1 MNKVNDISQLIGKTP
16 LVKLRKLT
24 EGIDA
29 EVYVK
34 LESMNPGGSVK
45 DRLAFAMIEAAEKK
59 GLVNKDTIIIEPTSG
74 NTGIGLAMLCAV
86 KGYKLIIVMP
96 ESVSVER
103 RIILKAYGAELYL
116 SPAIEGMKGSIQ
128 KANELAAENK
138 NSYIP
143 MQFENEANAEF
154 HKKTTAVEIWEDTE
168 GKVDI
173 FVAGAGTGGT
183 ITGVADFLK
192 SVKPSAYSVAVEP
205 ADSAVLSGKPS
216 GLHKIQGIGA
226 GFIPKV
232 LRKELLDEVF
242 PVENEAAFEFARK
255 LATEEGILA
264 GISSGANVYAA
275 LEIAKRPENK
285 GKTIVTIICDTG
297 ERYLSTPLFN
307 NDVNL

>member
-275 LEIAKRPENK
+275 LEIAKRSENK

>member
-29 EVYVK
+29 DVYVK

-59 GLVNKDTIIIEPTSG
+59 GLINKDTIIIEPTSG

-116 SPAIEGMKGSIQ
+116 SPAISGMKGSIQ
-128 KANELAAENK
+128 KANELAVENK

-154 HKKTTAVEIWEDTE
+154 HKKTTAVEIWEDTD

-173 FVAGAGTGGT
+173 FIAGAGTGGT
-183 ITGVADFLK
+183 ITGVSDFLK
-192 SVKPSAYSVAVEP
+192 SVKPSVLSVAVEP
-205 ADSAVLSGKPS
+205 ADSAVLSGEPA
-216 GLHKIQGIGA
+216 GMHKIQGIGA

-232 LRKELLDEVF
+232 LRTELIDEVF
-242 PVENEAAFEFARK
+242 KVKNDEAFEFARQ
-255 LATEEGILA
+255 LAKQEGILT
-264 GISSGANVYAA
+264 GISSGANVFAA

-307 NDVNL
+307 NDVNV

>member
-86 KGYKLIIVMP
+86 KGYKLFIVMP

-116 SPAIEGMKGSIQ
+116 SPSIEGMKGSIQ

-154 HKKTTAVEIWEDTE
+154 HKKTSAVEIWEDTE

-192 SVKPSAYSVAVEP
+192 SVKPSVYSVAVEP

>member
-116 SPAIEGMKGSIQ
+116 SPSIEGMKGSIQ

-275 LEIAKRPENK
+275 LEIAKRSENK